1 MKQKV
6 KWYLLWRTY
15 VIPVKMVRKRGTT
28 NCGVYGIQIQAT
40 AAKLSKPGLPIVKVT
55 DIPDRKLTKSS
66 GRVAR
71 RQKKT
76 KNRGK
81 TRKLGMQTFLF
92 NSRVTYQLIIG
103 NH

>member
-71 RQKKT
+71 RQKKQRE
-76 KNRGK
+76 NQK
-81 TRKLGMQTFLF
+81 TRDANLF
-92 NSRVTYQLIIG
+92 IQ
-103 NH
+103 